1 MGRILYV
8 FLVFFLV
15 SVYSSDRIK
24 IESSPDEYEDLIE
37 ALEGYEKPALPHVAP
52 IEDFYSQID
61 GSVYEKYSIE
71 KQDVLTDTVDALTN
85 INQDYL
91 SVFVPAIV
99 IGVVSR
105 CRLIHLQCQGHRKIL
120 GCYAFQ
126 LHIWT

>member
-8 FLVFFLV
+8 FLVVSFV
-15 SVYSSDRIK
+15 SVYSSDRRK

-105 CRLIHLQCQGHRKIL
+105 CFIHLQCQGHHKIL
-120 GCYAFQ
+120 GCHAFQ
-126 LHIWT
+126 LHFWS